1 MNKAFCFSPRR
12 DGTFTVTPTGIKV
25 LMKRVGM
32 GNHIVV
38 LSPED
43 KLGIVDGSPRLRA
56 FDGLSD
62 LPPM

>member
-1 MNKAFCFSPRR
+1 MNKAFSFSPRR
-12 DGTFTVTPTGIKV
+12 DGTFTVTPTGIMV

-43 KLGIVDGSPRLRA
+43 KLGIVVGSPRLRT